1 MIGGERLLSCRTSSI
16 SINQSYQ
23 QATGR
28 EHGACQQVFRVPQ
41 TLPVAKL
48 TPRRPTLA
56 ACSNHQ
62 DTVAG
67 CRLLRGAIKLNHGFL
82 SHSPEPNIRH
92 SLTSPQ
98 TLSLQSR
105 LEVSLLCRAA
115 GPARHAQADAS
126 ERLVDMHGTLILI
139 NPFDRLTSF
148 LCPSIRLPTLL
159 NPMLAA
165 PCLRHH
171 PPPGEPCQTDQ

>member
-1 MIGGERLLSCRTSSI
+1 MKDCYLVERAPFQSIHRISKRPGGSMELVSRSSG
-16 SINQSYQ
+16 SRKRSRWPSSHQ
-23 QATGR
+23 G
-28 EHGACQQVFRVPQ
+28 
-41 TLPVAKL
+41 
-48 TPRRPTLA
+48 RPTLA
-56 ACSNHQ
+56 AYSNHQ

-126 ERLVDMHGTLILI
+126 ERLVDMHGTLTLI

-148 LCPSIRLPTLL
+148 LCPSIRLPTRL